1 MKASEDEDLE
11 DAGRQLGD
19 VGQVCQLVSRPAD
32 GMEDEQIERGEQVW
46 AGSRAVPAGRAA
58 GERAVRFAL
67 TRATESLG
75 DVLRIA
81 HSRGLRAQGKSP
93 ENAAQN

>member
-1 MKASEDEDLE
+1 MRR
-11 DAGRQLGD
+11 AG
-19 VGQVCQLVSRPAD
+19 VGRV
-32 GMEDEQIERGEQVW
+32 
-46 AGSRAVPAGRAA
+46 AGRAGGPGGGGA
-58 GERAVRFAL
+58 AVRFAL